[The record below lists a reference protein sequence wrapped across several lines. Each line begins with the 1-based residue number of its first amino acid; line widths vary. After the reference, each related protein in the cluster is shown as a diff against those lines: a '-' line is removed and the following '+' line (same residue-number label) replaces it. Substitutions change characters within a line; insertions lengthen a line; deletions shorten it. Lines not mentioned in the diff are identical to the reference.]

1 MVCTRPDI
9 SNVAGILGTHTSTP
23 KKEHTST
30 SKRVFMYL
38 RGMRDYAISY
48 GGEPEDNKE
57 NNVHGFVNSDL
68 VGYMDHTRL
77 TNGYVFNMSNEAI
90 SYISMR

>member
-57 NNVHGFVNSDL
+57 INVYGFFDYDWD
-68 VGYMDHTRL
+68 GDIEHK
-77 TNGYVFNMSNEAI
+77 
-90 SYISMR
+90 